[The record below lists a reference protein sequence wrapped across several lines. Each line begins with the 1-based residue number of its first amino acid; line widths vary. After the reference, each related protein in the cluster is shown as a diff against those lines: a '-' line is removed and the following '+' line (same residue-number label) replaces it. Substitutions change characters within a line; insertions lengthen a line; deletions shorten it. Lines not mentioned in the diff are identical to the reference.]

1 MYGLEKQKKGQKFQ
15 FDLELELK
23 KGSDKVQKILQSTE
37 ERMKEIKDV
46 LREQKVD
53 KKELDEYGIL
63 LHGYA
68 ALQKIIKKVTKS

>member
-23 KGSDKVQKILQSTE
+23 KGPEKVQRILKSTE
-37 ERMKEIKDV
+37 DRMNEIKGV
-46 LREQKVD
+46 LREGKVD
-53 KKELDEYGIL
+53 KKQLDEYGIL

-68 ALQKIIKKVTKS
+68 ALQKVIKKVIKS